1 MRISFGALKKNRKH
15 IDSTQCERYMH
26 GTHEFTIMHKCMHEM
41 FGLLPLPPPPP
52 LIQNTNTGCVIIAT
66 HT

>member
-1 MRISFGALKKNRKH
+1 
-15 IDSTQCERYMH
+15 MH

-52 LIQNTNTGCVIIAT
+52 PLIQNTNTGCVIIAT